1 MRRLLVVAAAVGV
14 ALICQTRAAAA
25 QSAAP
30 TAVIAVHMPTTDLQ
44 VIDMKYR
51 VFFNKRENKSIP
63 VTDFDFAANLQDE
76 LGSLLADDSRV
87 RWRTAKAG
95 EIESIKDAFG
105 PTAWKAK
112 TAAVPGIEGDRVL
125 LVGAS
130 YGAFIQAIRKFIEVS
145 VAMRFVDR
153 KTGKVLWKK
162 SITERT
168 KLPDTLEDM
177 QADNQKVLK
186 ETLIKAADAL
196 TPKVQAHLRGAK
208 L

>member
-1 MRRLLVVAAAVGV
+1 MAGRVLYLSALVFLLASP
-14 ALICQTRAAAA
+14 AAA
-25 QSAAP
+25 QTAP
-30 TAVIAVHMPTTDLQ
+30 AAVIAVHMPTTDLQ
-44 VIDMKYR
+44 VVDMKYR

-76 LGSLLADDSRV
+76 LGSVLADDSRV
-87 RWRTAKAG
+87 RWRVANSA
-95 EIESIKDAFG
+95 EAESLKLAFG
-105 PTAWKAK
+105 PNSWKEK
-112 TAAVPGIEGDRVL
+112 TVAIAGVEADRVL
-125 LVGAS
+125 LVGTA

-145 VAMRFVDR
+145 VALRYVDR

-196 TPKVQAHLRGAK
+196 TPKVKAHLRGAK

>member
-1 MRRLLVVAAAVGV
+1 MGRLFAVWSVVAATALGV
-14 ALICQTRAAAA
+14 AGTAAA
-25 QSAAP
+25 QSGRP
-30 TAVIAVHMPTTDLQ
+30 SAVIAVHMPTTDLQ
-44 VIDMKYR
+44 VVDMKYR

-76 LGSLLADDSRV
+76 LGSVLEDDGRV
-87 RWRTAKAG
+87 RWRTATAA
-95 EIESIKDAFG
+95 EAESLKDAFG
-105 PTAWKAK
+105 PTSWKAK
-112 TAAVPGIEGDRVL
+112 TAATPGIEADRVL
-125 LVGAS
+125 LVGTA
-130 YGAFIQAIRKFIEVS
+130 YGAFIHAMRKFIEVS

-153 KTGKVLWKK
+153 QSGKVLWKK

-186 ETLIKAADAL
+186 ETLIKAADDL
-196 TPKVQAHLRGAK
+196 TPKIKAHLRGAK